1 MVPVLQ
7 INLTTLIQY
16 TNRRHRGRS
25 TTPRNQQ
32 HKNFLKNDSLSF
44 FFFVGIGPN
53 QNSWNNK
60 HPSHSYFGYLYNH

>member
-7 INLTTLIQY
+7 INPTTLIQY

-32 HKNFLKNDSLSF
+32 HENFLKNDSLSF
-44 FFFVGIGPN
+44 FFFVGIGTN
-53 QNSWNNK
+53 
-60 HPSHSYFGYLYNH
+60 